1 MIMTE
6 TAIAPTVTETRE
18 YFWIMTVQFRNR
30 QCTLKST
37 ATISQ
42 GTTGEQA
49 FDSIR
54 EFVAEQIHCDDSIV
68 SYFSLE
74 PNEL

>member
-1 MIMTE
+1 MPE
-6 TAIAPTVTETRE
+6 TGIAPAATQTRE
-18 YFWIMTVQFRNR
+18 YFWIMTVVFGNR
-30 QCTLKST
+30 QYTLKSS

-42 GTTGEQA
+42 GTTREQA